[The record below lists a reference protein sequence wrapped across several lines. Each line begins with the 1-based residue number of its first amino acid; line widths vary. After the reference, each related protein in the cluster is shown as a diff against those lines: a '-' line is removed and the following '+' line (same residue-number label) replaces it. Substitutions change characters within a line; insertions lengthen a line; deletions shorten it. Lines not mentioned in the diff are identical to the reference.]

1 MSQLEGFFALQK
13 PGDLLAKLRGDY
25 ERLERSPGD
34 TCAAFD
40 FFVTAYHML
49 DWLYPNDKGRREQE
63 ERTNTVLQVCSHI
76 ANGIKHF
83 RATAR
88 KHQSVSG
95 TRSERSGGFN
105 SGAFNRMGFN
115 VLRYRLFIRLD
126 GQAAV
131 RFGTEIEC
139 LSLAS
144 EVLKYWENH
153 PDLK

>member
-1 MSQLEGFFALQK
+1 MSQFEGFFAIQK
-13 PGDLLAKLRGDY
+13 PGDLLAKLRRDY
-25 ERLERSPGD
+25 ERLEGSPGD
-34 TCAAFD
+34 TYAAFD

-49 DWLYPNDKGRREQE
+49 DWLYPNDKVRREQE

-83 RATAR
+83 RATAK

-105 SGAFNRMGFN
+105 SGGFNRTGFN
-115 VLRYRLFIRLD
+115 VVRYRLIIQLD
-126 GQAAV
+126 GQAAD

-144 EVLKYWENH
+144 EVLQYWENH